1 MMPTV
6 YGGCHEQKGISVKLS
21 LRNIA
26 KVEQADIEIN
36 GITLI
41 AGENNTGK
49 STVGRAL
56 FAVFNSFYDIENQVK
71 QQREDS
77 IENLLDRLY
86 YTYSLDRN
94 TVQRWNTVEMAR
106 DILLHH
112 TNDVKD
118 YLVSYLGD
126 MDFSEQTLEKTVA
139 SIERVLKVKDSDF
152 YSAVLDKRIT
162 AEFDDQVCNLYSEQI
177 GKICLNIKREKI
189 TVHLTP
195 DAETKVKLSD
205 ELSLN
210 TEAIYLDDP
219 FVLDEPRTVLGI
231 FSSRFLWGKS
241 SGVNV
246 LR

>member
-1 MMPTV
+1 MLTV
-6 YGGCHEQKGISVKLS
+6 YRDRHEQKGISMKLS

-36 GITLI
+36 GITVI

-71 QQREDS
+71 EQREDS
-77 IENLLDRLY
+77 IEKLLDRLY
-86 YTYSLDRN
+86 YTYNLDRN
-94 TVQRWNTVEMAR
+94 TVQRWNTAEMAW

-118 YLVSYLGD
+118 YLLSYLGD

-139 SIERVLKVKDSDF
+139 SIERVLKVMDSDF

-177 GKICLNIKREKI
+177 GKY
-189 TVHLTP
+189 
-195 DAETKVKLSD
+195 A
-205 ELSLN
+205 
-210 TEAIYLDDP
+210 
-219 FVLDEPRTVLGI
+219 
-231 FSSRFLWGKS
+231 
-241 SGVNV
+241 
-246 LR
+246 